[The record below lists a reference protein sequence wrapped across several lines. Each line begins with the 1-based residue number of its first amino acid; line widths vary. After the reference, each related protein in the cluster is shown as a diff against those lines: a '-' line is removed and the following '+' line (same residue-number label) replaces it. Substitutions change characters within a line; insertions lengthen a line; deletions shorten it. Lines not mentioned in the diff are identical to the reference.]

1 MFISQILDEERWIP
15 RQVNVSLLVMVKQ
28 KRLEVY
34 GLKNSLFII
43 SRDVV
48 CDENFLY
55 YGATSKGE
63 GSKVLN
69 PDFQSFPLQLLL

>member
-1 MFISQILDEERWIP
+1 
-15 RQVNVSLLVMVKQ
+15 MVKQ